1 MDFMARE
8 NGAVDLWA
16 PALARGVES
25 IVFDEKA

>member
-1 MDFMARE
+1 MELMARE
-8 NGAVDLWA
+8 NGSADLWA